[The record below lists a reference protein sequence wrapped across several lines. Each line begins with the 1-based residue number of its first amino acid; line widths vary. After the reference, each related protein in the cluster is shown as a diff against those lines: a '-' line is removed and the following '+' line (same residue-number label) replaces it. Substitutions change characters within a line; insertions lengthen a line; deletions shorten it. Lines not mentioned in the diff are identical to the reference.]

1 MTNILYLIADLAGSL
16 VAIESSQVESIVH
29 LPDVVP
35 VPNCDLSVAGIFA
48 LRSRV
53 LTLIDTQFHITGVQ
67 KIAPK
72 GALAVV
78 TEIAGHQYGLL
89 VDKVHDVV
97 PITIEEAG
105 SKIRPPVVW
114 NPYVEQIATH
124 GGELVMVLNTE
135 ALVSGQTALAA

>member
-1 MTNILYLIADLAGSL
+1 MTNILYLIADLAGSR

-35 VPNCDLSVAGIFA
+35 VPMCDPSVAGIFA

-53 LTLIDTQFHITGVQ
+53 LTLIDTQFLITGTQQAAQ
-67 KIAPK
+67 K
-72 GALAVV
+72 GSLAVV

-97 PITIEEAG
+97 PITVEQPE
-105 SKIRPPVVW
+105 SKIRPPDEW
-114 NPYVEQIATH
+114 NPYVDQIATFN
-124 GGELVMVLNTE
+124 GELVMVLNTE
-135 ALVSGQTALAA
+135 TLVSNQTAMAA

>member
-35 VPNCDLSVAGIFA
+35 VPNCDPSVAGIFA

-67 KIAPK
+67 QNAPK

-97 PITIEEAG
+97 PMTIEHAE
-105 SKIRPPVVW
+105 SKIWPPEVW

-124 GGELVMVLNTE
+124 GGELVMILNTE

>member
-1 MTNILYLIADLAGSL
+1 MTKTLYLLADLAGSR

-35 VPNCDLSVAGIFA
+35 VPMSDPSIGGIFA

-53 LTLIDTQFHITGVQ
+53 LTLIDIQFHITGAQ
-67 KIAPK
+67 QTAHK
-72 GALAVV
+72 GTLAVV

-97 PITIEEAG
+97 PIAVEQAET
-105 SKIRPPVVW
+105 KIRPPSAW
-114 NPYVEQIATH
+114 SRYVEQVATYE
-124 GGELVMVLNTE
+124 GELVMILNTA
-135 ALVSGQTALAA
+135 ALVSGKPALAA

>member
-35 VPNCDLSVAGIFA
+35 VPNCDPSVAGIFA

-53 LTLIDTQFHITGVQ
+53 LTLIDAQFHITGVQ
-67 KIAPK
+67 QIAPK

-97 PITIEEAG
+97 PITIEQAE
-105 SKIRPPVVW
+105 STIRPPTVW
-114 NPYVEQIATH
+114 NPYVNQIATH
-124 GGELVMVLNTE
+124 GGELVMILNTD
-135 ALVSGQTALAA
+135 ALVSGRTALAA